1 MIKRPSAKI
10 ARLKRARRVRARMHG
25 TAERPRLS
33 IFRSSEHIYA
43 QLIDDD
49 AGTTIASA
57 STVES
62 ELKPMLAGLQKSKR
76 AEKIGDV
83 MGRRA
88 AAAGVSAVVF
98 DRGGFRYHG
107 RVQALAN
114 AARAAGLQF

>member
-1 MIKRPSAKI
+1 MIKRQSTKI

-25 TAERPRLS
+25 TADRPRLS
-33 IFRSSEHIYA
+33 VFRSSEHIYA

-49 AGTTIASA
+49 GHRTIAAA
-57 STVES
+57 STLEG
-62 ELKPMLAGLQKSKR
+62 ELKPVLAGLNKSQRAQKV
-76 AEKIGDV
+76 GDLV
-83 MGRRA
+83 GRRA
-88 AAAGVSAVVF
+88 LDAGVTAVVF

>member
-1 MIKRPSAKI
+1 
-10 ARLKRARRVRARMHG
+10 MHG

-49 AGTTIASA
+49 TGTTIASA

-62 ELKPMLAGLQKSKR
+62 ELKPVLAGLQKSKR

-88 AAAGVSAVVF
+88 ADAGVSAVVF